1 MKKKNLL
8 TLLLSILL
16 VISGVWYF
24 NIILRPTDTD
34 GVRIQIDSFHSL
46 PNDSLDVIV
55 YGSSH
60 SYRGLDT
67 RVLNDEYG
75 ISAYNYSW
83 NWLKMNTTKAF
94 IKDSLL
100 SQKPK
105 VALIETYYAYENLH
119 DCDINA
125 EIYFSRYL
133 KDKKAVRDFVNECF
147 GNDFRKK
154 LSFYMPLY
162 AFHDNWVD
170 ISLTSL
176 LPAKT
181 NNSAVASKGFCSINN
196 VSEIN
201 IVDQN
206 SCEQK
211 RFDSYA
217 INNLDEIVKICEDN
231 NIDIIFYTAPFEW
244 AYEYADA
251 MEEYAK
257 NNNCAYFNS
266 FNYLKEIGIDEKTD
280 FSDPAHLN
288 TNGAQKMARFIGQ
301 YISET
306 YNFSE

>member
-1 MKKKNLL
+1 MKKNNIF
-8 TLLLSILL
+8 TLLLSLL
-16 VISGVWYF
+16 LIVSGIWYLG
-24 NIILRPTDTD
+24 IILRPTDTD
-34 GVRIQIDSFHSL
+34 DVRIQIDSFHSL
-46 PNDSLDVIV
+46 PENSLDVIV

-60 SYRGLDT
+60 SYRGFDT
-67 RVLNDEYG
+67 RVLNDDYN

-94 IKDSLL
+94 IKDSLV

-105 VALIETYYAYENLH
+105 VVLIETYYANENLH

-133 KDKKAVRDFVNECF
+133 KNKTAVMDFINECF
-147 GNDFRKK
+147 GDNFRKK
-154 LSFYMPLY
+154 LSFYVPLY
-162 AFHDNWVD
+162 AFHDNWID
-170 ISLTSL
+170 ISLKSL

-181 NNSAVASKGFCSINN
+181 NNSAVTNRGFCDIQMID
-196 VSEIN
+196 EIS

-211 RFDSYA
+211 TFDDYA
-217 INNLDEIVKICEDN
+217 IKNLDEIVSICNEND
-231 NIDIIFYTAPFEW
+231 IDIIFYTAPFEW

-257 NNNCAYFNS
+257 NNNCLYINS
-266 FNYLKEIGIDEKTD
+266 FKYLDEIGIDEKTD

-288 TNGAQKMARFIGQ
+288 TYGAQKLARFIGK
-301 YISET
+301 YISEN
-306 YNFSE
+306 YIFN